1 MRCPTG
7 TETIARNLQNYQ
19 MKREDFAVET
29 AAAAAAAAAV
39 AANYQML
46 REGFAVEIAAAA
58 AAAAAIEID
67 RSWL

>member
-1 MRCPTG
+1 VRCPSG

-29 AAAAAAAAAV
+29 AAAAAV